1 MKKGFTL
8 IELLVVVLIIGIL
21 AAVALPQYEKAVRKS
36 RIAEAKV
43 VLRALITAEDFYFL
57 ANGSMSYWDS
67 WDDLDIQVPTES
79 KNWIFKQE
87 ECISG
92 SNGKTGCGVYAQ
104 PKWESGYEISY
115 WSANYDGGAEE
126 NPDMAGQFL
135 CYGYDA
141 GGEKICKSL
150 GTKYID
156 GFEGYQI
163 N

>member
-21 AAVALPQYEKAVRKS
+21 SAVALPQYEKAVRKS

-79 KNWIFKQE
+79 KNWIFQQE

-104 PKWESGYEISY
+104 PKWENGYEISY

-135 CYGYDA
+135 CLGSNSD
-141 GGEKICKSL
+141 GEKICKSL
-150 GTKYID
+150 GTKFIS
-156 GFEGYQI
+156 GFDGYQI